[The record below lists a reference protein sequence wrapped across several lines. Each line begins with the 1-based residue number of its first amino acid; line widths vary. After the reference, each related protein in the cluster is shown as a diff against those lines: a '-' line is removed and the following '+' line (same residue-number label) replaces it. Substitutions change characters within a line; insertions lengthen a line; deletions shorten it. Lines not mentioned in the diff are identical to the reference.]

1 MGNSITSYIRSY
13 ISNYTLYSKS
23 KLVNTNISLKHEN
36 TILSSEIL
44 DLKEEIK
51 QLKLNSGNKESME
64 NFEKKLQESVK
75 KLVDDMLENDSINS
89 TMIPDYI
96 ERKIYT
102 NVFTILIGIMKE
114 IIDDTSIN
122 ILNQNIKL
130 QMV

>member
-1 MGNSITSYIRSY
+1 MGIIFSSSKTKLIT
-13 ISNYTLYSKS
+13 
-23 KLVNTNISLKHEN
+23 EN
-36 TILSSEIL
+36 NN
-44 DLKEEIK
+44 LKEEVEALK
-51 QLKLNSGNKESME
+51 QTIEELKSNSENTESVAQ
-64 NFEKKLQESVK
+64 FEQKMQESVK

-130 QMV
+130 RMG